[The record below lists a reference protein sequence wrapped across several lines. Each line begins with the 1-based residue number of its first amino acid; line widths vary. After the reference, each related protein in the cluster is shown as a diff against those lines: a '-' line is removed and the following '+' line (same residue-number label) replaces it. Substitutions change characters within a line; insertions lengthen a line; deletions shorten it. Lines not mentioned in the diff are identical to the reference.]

1 MKNFAAQLLL
11 VIISFLLSSR
21 NGIEA
26 STHSNNIDP
35 IKYRIPKE
43 QPYRTS
49 YHFQPPQNWMNGIFF
64 TKLCQ
69 VIFSTCW
76 STSI

>member
-11 VIISFLLSSR
+11 VIISFLINSK

-26 STHSNNIDP
+26 SRHDNNIDH
-35 IKYRIPKE
+35 IKYRIPEE

-49 YHFQPPQNWMNGIFF
+49 FHFQPPQNWMNGIIS

-69 VIFSTCW
+69 IN
-76 STSI
+76 